1 MNFDF
6 ATMKAE
12 AFGVCTRQGRQGR
25 DVQFFEVPV
34 ASDVKTELCEMAQRT
49 IGAMRR
55 VSDLP
60 VSYEASESYGGPQH
74 LGVGLDDP
82 AAAFF
87 YGLRGVHVFEPGGGG
102 VLREPRTVFCYF
114 GKFYDSNGDV
124 LFGVRR
130 SSSFK
135 GVLKKRLMSFVRDE
149 LKMVEDDLFRLDADF
164 DVLIDDEQVFIL
176 HIVGFE
182 IIGKLQEIIKNAA
195 AENVE
200 ALRNELPFVRIGEI
214 DTNSIGLTVA
224 RQLAAVRRHLVP
236 GVTFESLR
244 GVCDDNGVSYTV
256 VDGRLQFESDS
267 LGDLLDV
274 LDRRLYVDSLVPEF
288 PTLYRANSRRRRT

>member
-6 ATMKAE
+6 TTMKVE

-25 DVQFFEVPV
+25 DVQLFGVPV
-34 ASDVKTELCEMAQRT
+34 ASDVEVALGEMAQQT
-49 IGAMRR
+49 IDAMHS

-60 VSYEASESYGGPQH
+60 VSYEASESYGVPQH
-74 LGVGLDDP
+74 LSLRLDDP

-87 YGLRGVHVFEPGGGG
+87 SALRGVHVFEPGGGA

-114 GKFYDSNGDV
+114 GKFYDNSGGV

-130 SSSFK
+130 SSFFK
-135 GVLKKRLMSFVRDE
+135 GVLKQRFMSFVSDE
-149 LKMVEDDLFRLDADF
+149 LKMVQDSLFRLDTDF

-176 HIVGFE
+176 HIAGFE
-182 IIGKLQEIIKNAA
+182 IIGKIQEIIKNAA

-200 ALRNELPFVRIGEI
+200 ALRNALPFVRIGEI
-214 DTNSIGLTVA
+214 DTNSIGLTFA
-224 RQLAAVRRHLVP
+224 RQLAAVKRQLVP
-236 GVTFESLR
+236 GITFESLR

-256 VDGRLQFESDS
+256 VDGRLQFGSDS

-274 LDRRLYVDSLVPEF
+274 LDRRLYVDSLVPDF